1 MGRRIDMAK
10 GRFVWPKCLL
20 AAVLVPL
27 FCMRAPAQMIT
38 GEVSGTVVDTSGAM
52 VPEANIT
59 LRDEATGAARVLV
72 SSASGEFVFTAVRPG
87 TYTVKVE
94 KPGFKTHERKG
105 VILTPNQRVPLGN
118 IQLAVG
124 QVTQTVEV
132 TAQGEAVNTEN
143 ADAVGS
149 LSDIQVSDLAV
160 KGRDVMQL
168 LRVLPGVTTLTVVPW
183 GEISDTDPAGTGANG
198 GQFGSFTPAV
208 GGARLFWNTVTVDGQ
223 VGSNPD
229 FPGLFEAATS
239 IDAVAEVKVVSNNY
253 TADYGRN
260 PGSTIALVTI
270 CLSGCFR

>member
-10 GRFVWPKCLL
+10 GGFVWSKCLW
-20 AAVLVPL
+20 AGVLIPL
-27 FCMRAPAQMIT
+27 FCLRAPAQMIT
-38 GEVSGTVVDTSGAM
+38 GEISGTIVDSSGAM
-52 VPEANIT
+52 VPEANVT
-59 LRDEATGAARVLV
+59 LTDAATGAARVLV

-198 GQFGSFTPAV
+198 GQFGSFTPTTSLTTAMACPSPSIGLALLASRWEV
-208 GGARLFWNTVTVDGQ
+208 RLIFRTGSTPTKRSCSSSIRKKTGRS
-223 VGSNPD
+223 SNP
-229 FPGLFEAATS
+229 GEG
-239 IDAVAEVKVVSNNY
+239 I
-253 TADYGRN
+253 G
-260 PGSTIALVTI
+260 
-270 CLSGCFR
+270 